1 MTSSKSSP
9 FSMAA
14 IWTLAPNMLSGPE
27 NRRNGPAGAVMVAS
41 SRFLPRTN
49 RLISGRAVRP
59 CQQSAFNGRQPGDGI
74 AFLMPAPQNCS
85 GAGVVPLAP
94 PRALQ
99 YAAVNRETGM
109 TASQHSALRGLTF
122 IGFGEAAKAM
132 VAGLRAATPRLPIHL
147 YDLRFEG
154 AADEALRAP

>member
-59 CQQSAFNGRQPGDGI
+59 CQQSAFNGRQPGAGI
-74 AFLMPAPQNCS
+74 AFLTAAPQNCS

-94 PRALQ
+94 PRALK
-99 YAAVNRETGM
+99 YAAVNRETGL
-109 TASQHSALRGLTF
+109 TASPQSAPRGLTL
-122 IGFGEAAKAM
+122 I
-132 VAGLRAATPRLPIHL
+132 GLRDTGKATWGER
-147 YDLRFEG
+147 
-154 AADEALRAP
+154 